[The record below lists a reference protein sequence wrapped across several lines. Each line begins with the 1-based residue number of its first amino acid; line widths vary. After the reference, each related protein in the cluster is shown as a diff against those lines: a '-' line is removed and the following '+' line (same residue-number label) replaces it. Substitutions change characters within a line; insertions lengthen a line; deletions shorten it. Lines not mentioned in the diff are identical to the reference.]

1 MGKSRVKIIVSI
13 AAMLLL
19 AKVSV
24 GAEALKLRHFQS
36 VYADDKDAWFSFPE
50 GVGCDEKSHILVADS
65 GNGRLVRFTL
75 IDGKAMPDKVIKV
88 PELSFPIRVRTNSKG
103 EIFALDGRQKRV
115 LRFSPAGEYQGRVD
129 AAGTPSPSIVVPRSF
144 DIGKDDSIYLLDVF
158 AGRVLILTPEG
169 KFEKTIDF
177 PVGYEVISDLAVDG
191 KGTVFLID
199 GVKAMV
205 YVAAKGSAQ
214 FSPLT
219 ESMKAVMKFPAT
231 ITTDA
236 HGNIYLADKNGGNIH
251 IVGQD
256 GSFKGEQLTMG
267 WKEGQL
273 RYPCQLCVNDKG
285 EVFVADRDN
294 NRIQIFSTVR

>member
-1 MGKSRVKIIVSI
+1 MGNSRVKIIVSI
-13 AAMLLL
+13 ATILLL

-36 VYADDKDAWFSFPE
+36 IYADDKDAWFSSPE
-50 GVGCDEKSHILVADS
+50 GVGCDEKGHILVADS
-65 GNGRLVRFTL
+65 GNGRLMRFSL
-75 IDGKAMPDKVIKV
+75 INGKAMPDKEIKV

-103 EIFALDGRQKRV
+103 EIIALDGRQKRV
-115 LRFSPAGEYQGRVD
+115 VRFSPAGEYLGWVN
-129 AAGTPSPSIVVPRSF
+129 AAGSPPPSIVVPRSF

-158 AGRVLILTPEG
+158 AGRVLVLTPEG
-169 KFEKTIDF
+169 KFTKMINF

-205 YVAAKGSAQ
+205 YVAAKGSTQ

-236 HGNIYLADKNGGNIH
+236 HGNIYLADKNGGNIY

-256 GSFKGEQLTMG
+256 GAFKGEQLTMG

-285 EVFVADRDN
+285 EVFVADRGN

>member
-1 MGKSRVKIIVSI
+1 MGNSRVKIIVSI
-13 AAMLLL
+13 AAILLL
-19 AKVSV
+19 AKVSI
-24 GAEALKLRHFQS
+24 GAEVLKFRHFQS
-36 VYADDKDAWFSFPE
+36 VYADDKDAGFNSPE
-50 GVGCDEKSHILVADS
+50 GVGCDEKGHIFVADS

-75 IDGKAMPDKVIKV
+75 INGKAMPDKEIKV
-88 PELSFPIRVRTNSKG
+88 PELAFPVRVQTNSKG
-103 EIFALDGRQKRV
+103 EIFVLDGRQKRV
-115 LRFSPAGEYQGRVD
+115 IRFSPVGEYSGRVD
-129 AAGTPSPSIVVPRSF
+129 AVGSPPPSTVVPRSF

-158 AGRVLILTPEG
+158 GGRVLILTPEG
-169 KFEKTIDF
+169 KYTKKIDF
-177 PVGYEVISDLAVDG
+177 PLGYEDIADLAVDG
-191 KGTVFLID
+191 KGTIFLVD
-199 GVKAMV
+199 SVKTMV
-205 YVAAKGSAQ
+205 YVAAKGSDK

-219 ESMKAVMKFPAT
+219 ESMKERMKFPAT

-236 HGNIYLADKNGGNIH
+236 HGNIYLADKNGGNIY

-294 NRIQIFSTVR
+294 NRIQIFSAVR

>member
-1 MGKSRVKIIVSI
+1 MRIIVSI

-19 AKVSV
+19 AKMSI
-24 GAEALKLRHFQS
+24 GAEVLKLRHFQS
-36 VYADDKDAWFSFPE
+36 VYADDKGAGFRSPE
-50 GVGCDEKSHILVADS
+50 GVGCDGKGHILVADS

-75 IDGKAMPDKVIKV
+75 IDGKAMPDKEIKA
-88 PELSFPIRVRTNSKG
+88 PELSFPVRVHTNSKG

-115 LRFSPAGEYQGRVD
+115 VRFSPGGGFLGRVD
-129 AAGTPSPSIVVPRSF
+129 AADSPPPSTVVPRSF

-158 AGRVLILTPEG
+158 GGRVLILTPEG
-169 KFEKTIDF
+169 KFAKKIDF
-177 PVGYEVISDLAVDG
+177 PAGYEVISDLAVDG

-199 GVKAMV
+199 SVKAIV
-205 YVAAKGSAQ
+205 YVAAKDSGQ

-219 ESMKAVMKFPAT
+219 ESMKERMKFPAT
-231 ITTDA
+231 IATDA
-236 HGNIYLADKNGGNIH
+236 HGNIYLADKNGGDIY
-251 IVGQD
+251 IVGPD
-256 GSFKGEQLTMG
+256 GSFKGEQLSMG

-294 NRIQIFSTVR
+294 NRVQMFSTVR

>member
-19 AKVSV
+19 AKVSI

-36 VYADDKDAWFSFPE
+36 VYADDKEAGFSSPE
-50 GVGCDEKSHILVADS
+50 GVGCDEKGHILVADS

-75 IDGKAMPDKVIKV
+75 INGKAMPDKEIKAA
-88 PELSFPIRVRTNSKG
+88 ELSFPVRVQTNSTG

-115 LRFSPAGEYQGRVD
+115 VRFSPAGEYLGRVET
-129 AAGTPSPSIVVPRSF
+129 AGSPPPSTVIPRSF

-158 AGRVLILTPEG
+158 GGRVLLLSPEG
-169 KFEKTIDF
+169 KFLKSIDF
-177 PVGYEVISDLAVDG
+177 PAGYEVISDLAIDG
-191 KGTVFLID
+191 KGNMFLID
-199 GVKAMV
+199 SVKAMV
-205 YVAAKGSAQ
+205 YVAAKGSGK

-219 ESMKAVMKFPAT
+219 ESMKEVMKFPAT
-231 ITTDA
+231 IATDA
-236 HGNIYLADKNGGNIH
+236 HGNIYLADKNGGNIY
-251 IVGQD
+251 IIGQD
-256 GSFKGEQLTMG
+256 GSFKGEQLNMG

>member
-1 MGKSRVKIIVSI
+1 MGNSRVKIIVSI

-36 VYADDKDAWFSFPE
+36 VYADDKEAGFSSPE
-50 GVGCDEKSHILVADS
+50 GVGCDEKGRILVADS
-65 GNGRLVRFTL
+65 GNGRLVQFTL
-75 IDGKAMPDKVIKV
+75 IDGKAMPDKEIKT
-88 PELSFPIRVRTNSKG
+88 PELSVPVRVHTNSKG
-103 EIFALDGRQKRV
+103 EIFALDGRQRRV
-115 LRFSPAGEYQGRVD
+115 VRFSPAGEYLGRVD
-129 AAGTPSPSIVVPRSF
+129 AADSPPPATVIARSF
-144 DIGKDDSIYLLDVF
+144 DIGKDDFLYLLDVF

-169 KFEKTIDF
+169 KFSKKIDF
-177 PVGYEVISDLAVDG
+177 PAGYEVISDLAVDA
-191 KGTVFLID
+191 KGNIFLID
-199 GVKAMV
+199 SVKAMV
-205 YVAAKGSAQ
+205 YVAAKGSGQ

-219 ESMKAVMKFPAT
+219 ESMKELMKFPAT
-231 ITTDA
+231 MTTDA
-236 HGNIYLADKNGGNIH
+236 HGNIYLADKNGGIIY

-256 GSFKGEQLTMG
+256 GSFKGEQLNMG

-294 NRIQIFSTVR
+294 NRVQIFSTVR

>member
-1 MGKSRVKIIVSI
+1 MGNSRVRIIVSI

-19 AKVSV
+19 AK
-24 GAEALKLRHFQS
+24 GAIAAEVLKLRHFQS
-36 VYADDKDAWFSFPE
+36 VYADAREAGFRSPE
-50 GVGCDEKSHILVADS
+50 GVGCDGKGQILVADS

-75 IDGKAMPDKVIKV
+75 IDGKAMPDTEIKA
-88 PELSFPIRVRTNSKG
+88 PELSFPVRVQTNSKG
-103 EIFALDGRQKRV
+103 GIFALDGRQKRV
-115 LRFSPAGEYQGRVD
+115 VRFSPAGEFLGRVD
-129 AAGTPSPSIVVPRSF
+129 ASDTPPPSTVIPRSF

-158 AGRVLILTPEG
+158 GARVLMLSPEG
-169 KFEKTIDF
+169 KYLKSIGF
-177 PVGYEVISDLAVDG
+177 PAGYEVISDLAVDG
-191 KGTVFLID
+191 KGTIFLID
-199 GVKAMV
+199 SVKAMV
-205 YVAAKGSAQ
+205 YVAVKGSEK

-219 ESMKAVMKFPAT
+219 ESMKEVMRFPAT

-236 HGNIYLADKNGGNIH
+236 IGNIFLADKNGGNIY
-251 IVGQD
+251 IVGPD

-273 RYPCQLCVNDKG
+273 RYPCQVCVNDIG

>member
-1 MGKSRVKIIVSI
+1 MGNSLVRIIVFI

-36 VYADDKDAWFSFPE
+36 VYADGKEAGFRSPE
-50 GVGCDEKSHILVADS
+50 GVGCDEKGHILVADS
-65 GNGRLVRFTL
+65 GNGRLVQFTL
-75 IDGKAMPDKVIKV
+75 INGKAMPDKEIRVS
-88 PELSFPIRVRTNSKG
+88 ELSFPVRVQSNSKG

-115 LRFSPAGEYQGRVD
+115 VRFSPAGEYLGRVD
-129 AAGTPSPSIVVPRSF
+129 ATDLPPPSTVVPRSF

-158 AGRVLILTPEG
+158 GGRVLILTSEG
-169 KFEKTIDF
+169 KFSNKIDF
-177 PVGYEVISDLAVDG
+177 PAGYEVISDLAVDG

-199 GVKAMV
+199 SVKAMV

-219 ESMKAVMKFPAT
+219 ESMKEEMKFPAT
-231 ITTDA
+231 IATDA
-236 HGNIYLADKNGGNIH
+236 HGNIYLADKNGGNIY

-256 GSFKGEQLTMG
+256 GSFKGEQLSMG

-273 RYPCQLCVNDKG
+273 RYPCQVCVNDKG